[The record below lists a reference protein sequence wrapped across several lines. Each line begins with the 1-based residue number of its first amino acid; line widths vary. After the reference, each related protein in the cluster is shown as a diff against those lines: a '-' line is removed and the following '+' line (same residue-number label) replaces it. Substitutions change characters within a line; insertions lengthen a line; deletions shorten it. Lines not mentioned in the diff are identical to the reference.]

1 MILVVGMKLGCLN
14 HALLTQEAILADGLK
29 IAGWVANRVDPNMSM
44 FEENLTSLKEMM
56 TALFLGCVPFLEDP
70 SAENAADYV
79 DIAPLY
85 QGEESNT

>member
-1 MILVVGMKLGCLN
+1 
-14 HALLTQEAILADGLK
+14 
-29 IAGWVANRVDPNMSM
+29 M

-56 TALFLGCVPFLEDP
+56 TAPFLGCVPFLEDP